1 MSYEEI
7 PIELIDIPDVRVS
20 SILDEE
26 QKAWLEATIK
36 SMGVIQDPVVRKK
49 PDGRYELIAG
59 KSRITKLKELGVEK
73 VRCKVLEVDD
83 LTALKMNVIENVA
96 RGGWDYISLAR
107 AIKKMMD
114 LGASMDEIC
123 KTFGRSPTWV
133 RRTLVLLEL
142 PEEIQQA
149 IKEGKLTPTHVYIAG
164 RLPTPYE
171 VHDALLTAL
180 RLGWSTSVLETYVE
194 NRLYEIE
201 QAKKQAQITGGPVEI
216 PQAEPEK
223 LIQYKMCT
231 LCGYRYPSEKV
242 LVQMVCEDC
251 MDLVKYIR
259 DMLGPGRDPL
269 QTIYQALQLY
279 FSQPRQLRPPEQ
291 PTTEVSESE

>member
-7 PIELIDIPDVRVS
+7 PIDLIDIPDVRVN

-26 QKAWLEATIK
+26 QKQWLEATIK

-59 KSRITKLKELGVEK
+59 KSRIQKLKELGVEK

-96 RGGWDYISLAR
+96 RGGWDYISLAK

-142 PEEIQQA
+142 PEEIQEA
-149 IKEGKLTPTHVYIAG
+149 IRQGKITPTHVYIAG

-171 VHDALLTAL
+171 VHDALLTAI

-201 QAKKQAQITGGPVEI
+201 QAKRQAQITGGPVEI
-216 PQAEPEK
+216 PRAEPEK

-231 LCGYRYPSEKV
+231 VCGYRYPSEKV
-242 LVQMVCEDC
+242 TVQLVCED
-251 MDLVKYIR
+251 DLNLVKYIR
-259 DMLGPGRDPL
+259 DILGPDVDIM

-279 FSQPRQLRPPEQ
+279 FSQRRPQ
-291 PTTEVSESE
+291 PPMQQAAMEGSSPG

>member
-20 SILDEE
+20 SILDDE

-142 PEEIQQA
+142 PEEIQEA
-149 IKEGKLTPTHVYIAG
+149 IRAGKLTPSHVYIAG

-201 QAKKQAQITGGPVEI
+201 QAKKEAQITGGPVEI
-216 PQAEPEK
+216 PRPEPEK

-279 FSQPRQLRPPEQ
+279 FSQPRQLRPPEPQ
-291 PTTEVSESE
+291 ATEESGSM